1 MIKPKRLYPRSTIG
15 VISPSYWID
24 KHILE
29 QASKIFTDRNYKLVF
44 GKSIHS
50 KNGPFAGNA
59 KIRAEDIH
67 TMFLDPSIDAIVC
80 ARGGYGANKVI
91 PLLDYELIKNNP
103 KIFMGY
109 SDITAYLLSITQRTK
124 LITFHGPMLTTYK
137 NGFEEYSYNQMI
149 NILSG
154 KKKIDLLSS
163 NKMKHHILKKGTAAG
178 SLWGG
183 NLTLV
188 INRLGTNDQINT
200 KNSIL
205 FFEDINE
212 YYYSFERMLI
222 HLQ

>member
-67 TMFLDPSIDAIVC
+67 TMFLDSRIDAIVC

-103 KIFMGY
+103 NLMNQISELRKLMFYELNIRAGYKEEESEEMAKEAFDIYFKGRNTVTFYEGVIDTLKLLKEKYSLGVVTNGNADLKIIGIDHLFDY
-109 SDITAYLLSITQRTK
+109 CFFNDIKQYQ
-124 LITFHGPMLTTYK
+124 
-137 NGFEEYSYNQMI
+137 
-149 NILSG
+149 
-154 KKKIDLLSS
+154 
-163 NKMKHHILKKGTAAG
+163 
-178 SLWGG
+178 
-183 NLTLV
+183 
-188 INRLGTNDQINT
+188 
-200 KNSIL
+200 
-205 FFEDINE
+205 
-212 YYYSFERMLI
+212 
-222 HLQ
+222 